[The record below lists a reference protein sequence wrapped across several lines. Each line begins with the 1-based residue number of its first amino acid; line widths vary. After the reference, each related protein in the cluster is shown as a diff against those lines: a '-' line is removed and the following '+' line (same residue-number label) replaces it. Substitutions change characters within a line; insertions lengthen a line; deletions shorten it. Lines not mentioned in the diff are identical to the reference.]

1 MTSTYDT
8 VILDVEGTT
17 TPITFVKDTL
27 FPYFLQRLPSFLEDP
42 QELQAMAPYID
53 ALRAQA
59 DRDVQAG
66 IPEARPIPNGGAEE
80 SKIILDQVTW
90 QVKKDRKSGPLKA
103 LQSYIWKQGYLTGA
117 FKGVVYQDVT
127 RQLET
132 WKAHHIPV
140 YIYSSGSVQA
150 QELLFSHSDQ
160 GDLLPFI
167 SGHFDTAIG
176 SKIEPSSYQRIAQEL
191 HLSPERILFL
201 SDRIQELHAA
211 REAGMQARVV
221 VRPGNAP
228 ITPEERDMY
237 SAIESLDTL

>member
-117 FKGVVYQDVT
+117 FKGVYVGEGGGEGEALKAMFPTLSFHLSTHPFLPFSYSVYQDVT

-160 GDLLPFI
+160 GDLLPVGQGESLMVLILFWCDA
-167 SGHFDTAIG
+167 HTC
-176 SKIEPSSYQRIAQEL
+176 L
-191 HLSPERILFL
+191 TLSPL
-201 SDRIQELHAA
+201 S
-211 REAGMQARVV
+211 
-221 VRPGNAP
+221 RPPVHLG
-228 ITPEERDMY
+228 
-237 SAIESLDTL
+237 SL